1 MRAAG
6 RGTSVAVSTA
16 MAFTR
21 RDFLKLSAAA
31 AFAAR
36 APRALAADRTIAVW
50 STAGKLRHAKL
61 PALSWA
67 ATGAAAGN
75 AITVDPA
82 EEYQSILGFGGA
94 FTDSACV
101 NLQRLDPAVRKKLFH
116 QLFHPSEL
124 GLSVG
129 RTCIG
134 SSDYAA
140 KLYSF
145 DDGIDPDPQ
154 LERFSIDHDREYIL
168 PILREAR
175 AANPDLWLLASPWSP
190 PGWMKLNN
198 SMLGGTMRRKWL
210 ATYASYFDKFLAA
223 YAAERVPIN
232 SVTVQNEVDTD
243 QDGRMP
249 ACAWPQEVELE
260 FIRDH
265 LGPTLAK
272 SKTPADIWFLDHNY
286 SLWGRALDELA
297 DPGALKY
304 IKGVA
309 WHGYV
314 GDAAAMT
321 RVKQAYPTV
330 DAFWT
335 EGGPDFDTPGY
346 ETEWAK
352 WGGSFTQILRNW
364 SRCVITWNIALDE
377 KGKPNIGPF
386 NCAGL
391 ITVHSKTRAITYS
404 GQFYA
409 LQHFSQHLRR
419 GAKVVR
425 STGEIEGVH
434 HVVARNPD
442 RSYAAVVTNTAAQ
455 QRRVQLVVGNSSA
468 AVELAP
474 DSITTLT
481 WS

>member
-1 MRAAG
+1 
-6 RGTSVAVSTA
+6 
-16 MAFTR
+16 MATTR
-21 RDFLKLSAAA
+21 RDFLKLAAA
-31 AFAAR
+31 GALATRIPRAFAN
-36 APRALAADRTIAVW
+36 DRKISGW
-50 STAGKLRHAKL
+50 STAGKQRHAPL
-61 PALSWA
+61 PGLAWSS
-67 ATGAAAGN
+67 GAPNASN
-75 AITVDPA
+75 AIVIEPA
-82 EEYQSILGFGGA
+82 EELQSILGFGGA
-94 FTDSACV
+94 FTDSACI
-101 NLQRLDPAVRKKLFH
+101 NLQRLDPVARKNLFH
-116 QLFHPSEL
+116 QLFHPSQL

-140 KLYSF
+140 KVYSF
-145 DDGIDPDPQ
+145 DDGIDPDPD
-154 LERFSIDHDREYIL
+154 LSRFSIDHDRETIL
-168 PILREAR
+168 PTLREAR
-175 AANPDLWLLASPWSP
+175 AVNPDLWLLASPWSP
-190 PGWMKLNN
+190 PPWMKLNK
-198 SMLGGTMRRKWL
+198 SMLGGTMGRKWL
-210 ATYASYFDKFLAA
+210 ATYAAYFDKFLAA

-249 ACAWPQEVELE
+249 ACSWPQEIELA
-260 FIRDH
+260 FVRDH

-272 SKTPADIWFLDHNY
+272 SKHPADIWILDHNY
-286 SLWGRALDELA
+286 DLWGRAIDELS
-297 DPGALKY
+297 DSGALKY

-314 GDAAAMT
+314 GDASAMG
-321 RVKQAYPTV
+321 RVRQAFPNI

-352 WGGSFTQILRNW
+352 WGASFTNILRNW

-377 KGKPNIGPF
+377 KGKPNVGPF

-391 ITVHSKTRAITYS
+391 VTVHSATRAITYS

-409 LQHFSQHLRR
+409 LQHFAQHIRR

-425 STGEIEGVH
+425 STGNVEGVH
-434 HVVARNPD
+434 HVVARNSD
-442 RSYAAVVTNTAAQ
+442 RTFAAVLTNTAKDK
-455 QRRVQLVVGNSSA
+455 RVVHLATSGSTA

-474 DSITTLT
+474 DSVTTLT
-481 WS
+481 WG